1 MATAAGRTA
10 RRPLE
15 GDNALFHAHPQP
27 MWVCE
32 PATGAVLAVNAA
44 AVQTYGYDQA
54 EFLAMHIDDLIAER
68 VGDVVTRHRRKSG
81 TVLEV
86 SVQSRNVVVE
96 GRVARLVV
104 ATDVSDE
111 REEERALAESE
122 KRLRDLIDATTAV
135 IYVKGLDGRYMV
147 VNKRY
152 EELTGF
158 AREDVIGRSDAE
170 LWPAE
175 FAAGVRANDLR
186 VLDALGPLEFEEG
199 GPEGTPS
206 GVTFLSYKFP
216 LFDVDG
222 VPYAIAGI
230 STDISQRKQ
239 SEERL
244 RESEE
249 RFRVLAENAQDFIFR
264 FRLKAKP
271 GFDYV
276 SPACE
281 AITGYTAD
289 ELYSDPRLIFNLIE
303 AMHVQMMRSE
313 GKPSLEQASDVEVT
327 RKDGSVLWVEQRLS
341 LITDESGD
349 MVAVEGIARDVT
361 TRKDAE
367 RQLAHQALH
376 DALTGLPNRRL
387 LIDRIEQSLA
397 RNERQ
402 GSQVAVL
409 LLDLDRFK
417 LVNDSWGHSAGDRVL
432 VDVAERLREA
442 VRSGDTVARFGG
454 DEFVV
459 VREGVRSA
467 WEASRIGERL
477 IQAVTGELPIN
488 GEDVYLS
495 ASVGVAVGASGDT
508 AEGLLRDADAAMYSA
523 KDRGRGRVELFDAA
537 ARGRAAGRLAAE
549 AALRRALDRDEFVVL
564 YQPIVSVADGG
575 VVGAEALVRWDPPN
589 QERMS
594 PTEFIPLA
602 EETGLIVPLGQWVLD
617 QACDQLRRWHDAG
630 LDLGTLSVNLS
641 ARQFSA
647 GSFSASVSHAI
658 GRNGLTPAAL
668 SFEITESV
676 LMEDVEFS
684 IESLVGLKALGVH
697 LAVDDFGTGYS
708 SLAYLKRLPLD
719 SLKIDRAFV
728 DGLGSDPNDS
738 AIVAAV
744 VALAGALGL
753 SVTAEGVE
761 TDRQLDELR
770 KLGCDR
776 AQGYLFSKPLS
787 AIEFEGFVRR

>member
-1 MATAAGRTA
+1 MATATGRTA
-10 RRPLE
+10 HSQLE

-44 AVQTYGYDQA
+44 AVKTYGYDEA
-54 EFLAMHIDDLIAER
+54 EFLAMRIDDLVAGEVDQR
-68 VGDVVTRHRRKSG
+68 VSHHRRKDG
-81 TVLEV
+81 GILEV
-86 SVQSRNVVVE
+86 AVQSRNVVVE

-104 ATDVSDE
+104 ATDVTDE
-111 REEERALAESE
+111 REQERALAESE
-122 KRLRDLIDATTAV
+122 KRLRDLIDATTAI
-135 IYVKGLDGRYMV
+135 IYVKALDGRYLI

-158 AREDVIGRSDAE
+158 KREDVLGKSDAE
-170 LWPAE
+170 LWPAS
-175 FAAGVRANDLR
+175 FAAAVRANDLR

-199 GPEGTPS
+199 GPEGTS
-206 GVTFLSYKFP
+206 GVTFLAYKFP

-230 STDISQRKQ
+230 STDITQRKR

-244 RESEE
+244 RRSEE

-264 FRLKAKP
+264 YRLKDKP

-276 SPACE
+276 SPACG

-289 ELYSDPRLIFNLIE
+289 ELYGDPRLIFNLIE

-313 GKPSLEQASDVEVT
+313 GKPSLQQASDVEVK
-327 RKDGSVLWVEQRLS
+327 RKDGSALWVEQRLS

-349 MVAVEGIARDVT
+349 IIAVEGIARDVT
-361 TRKDAE
+361 GRKDAE

-376 DALTGLPNRRL
+376 DSLTGLPNRRL
-387 LIDRIEQSLA
+387 LIDRIEQALA

-409 LLDLDRFK
+409 LLYLDRFK
-417 LVNDSWGHSAGDRVL
+417 LVNDSWGHSAGDSVL
-432 VDVAERLREA
+432 VDVAARLREA
-442 VRSGDTVARFGG
+442 VRGGDTVARFGG

-467 WEASRIGERL
+467 WEATRIGERL

-488 GEDVYLS
+488 GENVYLT
-495 ASVGVAVGASGDT
+495 ASLGIAVGGEGDSD
-508 AEGLLRDADAAMYSA
+508 EGLLRDADAAMYSA
-523 KDRGRGRVELFDAA
+523 KDRGRARVELFDAA

-549 AALRRALDRDEFVVL
+549 AALRRAIDRDEFVVL
-564 YQPIVSVADGG
+564 YQPIVSVADGH
-575 VVGAEALVRWDPPN
+575 VVGAEALVRWDPPG

-594 PTEFIPLA
+594 PTDFIPLA
-602 EETGLIVPLGQWVLD
+602 EETGLIVPIGQWVLD
-617 QACDQLRRWHDAG
+617 EACDQLRRWHDAG
-630 LDLGTLSVNLS
+630 LDPGALSVKLS
-641 ARQFSA
+641 ARQLSA
-647 GSFSASVSHAI
+647 GSFSSSVSHAI
-658 GRNGLTPAAL
+658 ARNGLSPAAL

-776 AQGYLFSKPLS
+776 AQGYLFAQPLS
-787 AIEFEGFVRR
+787 AAEFERFVRG

>member
-1 MATAAGRTA
+1 
-10 RRPLE
+10 
-15 GDNALFHAHPQP
+15 
-27 MWVCE
+27 
-32 PATGAVLAVNAA
+32 
-44 AVQTYGYDQA
+44 
-54 EFLAMHIDDLIAER
+54 
-68 VGDVVTRHRRKSG
+68 
-81 TVLEV
+81 
-86 SVQSRNVVVE
+86 
-96 GRVARLVV
+96 
-104 ATDVSDE
+104 
-111 REEERALAESE
+111 
-122 KRLRDLIDATTAV
+122 
-135 IYVKGLDGRYMV
+135 
-147 VNKRY
+147 
-152 EELTGF
+152 
-158 AREDVIGRSDAE
+158 
-170 LWPAE
+170 
-175 FAAGVRANDLR
+175 
-186 VLDALGPLEFEEG
+186 
-199 GPEGTPS
+199 
-206 GVTFLSYKFP
+206 
-216 LFDVDG
+216 
-222 VPYAIAGI
+222 
-230 STDISQRKQ
+230 
-239 SEERL
+239 
-244 RESEE
+244 
-249 RFRVLAENAQDFIFR
+249 
-264 FRLKAKP
+264 
-271 GFDYV
+271 
-276 SPACE
+276 
-281 AITGYTAD
+281 
-289 ELYSDPRLIFNLIE
+289 LIFNLIE
-303 AMHVQMMRSE
+303 AMHVQMMRGE

-327 RKDGSVLWVEQRLS
+327 RKDGSALWVEQRLS
-341 LITDESGD
+341 LISDQSGD
-349 MVAVEGIARDVT
+349 MIAVEGIARDVT

-376 DALTGLPNRRL
+376 DSLTGLPNRRL

-432 VDVAERLREA
+432 VEVADRLREA

-467 WEASRIGERL
+467 WEATRIGERL

-488 GEDVYLS
+488 GENVYLTTS
-495 ASVGVAVGASGDT
+495 IGIVLGGAGAT
-508 AEGLLRDADAAMYSA
+508 AEGLLRDSDAAMYSA

-537 ARGRAAGRLAAE
+537 ASGRAAGRLAAE

-564 YQPIVSVADGG
+564 YQPIVSVADGR
-575 VVGAEALVRWDPPN
+575 VVGAEALVRWDPPD

-617 QACDQLRRWHDAG
+617 EACDQLRRWQDGG
-630 LDLGTLSVNLS
+630 LELGSLSVNLS
-641 ARQFSA
+641 ARQLSA
-647 GSFSASVSHAI
+647 GSFSSSVSHAI
-658 GRNGLTPAAL
+658 DRNGLTPAAL
-668 SFEITESV
+668 SFEVTESV

-776 AQGYLFSKPLS
+776 AQGYLFSQPLS
-787 AIEFEGFVRR
+787 ASDFEDYVRR